1 MKGKGFRYEQNEIY
15 MRRITSILANSI
27 LMFAA
32 TLLVLIVAEVSLRF
46 LRPGYEYAA
55 KARFVRSQSRIWENP
70 LNATYCRPHPDLQ
83 KSHLVL
89 HNSLGLRQHRE
100 FSPDKPPHTLRI
112 GFFGDS
118 MTENL
123 RMEVQYAFT
132 EVLDYLLN
140 RAGIKVEVLNFG
152 TDGYGTGQVYLQYL
166 QEGLDLDLDLVFYV
180 YSSNDLR
187 NIRENDLVDLQEGQ
201 LQIKD
206 VPPLSRA
213 VPLLNRLYLTYLVI
227 DFLNRLETD
236 TPAGID
242 PQREAELQAE
252 RKSRFK
258 QQRYLNIQYHF
269 AEGKI
274 SPEVQRTLAVFR
286 AILEAMQRDVEVH
299 DARFYTVTLMSDAD
313 RQMQRFL
320 EKTDV
325 TNLSL
330 YEDFHTIY
338 QGHEYRF
345 QNDGHWNEEGNKLA
359 AIIMFRFI
367 ADALGREYPG
377 EAFVEQALYEYY
389 QAFPE
394 MRVSPRFLKQ
404 HRAIPDTLSR
414 YIQTKYLQ
422 LEQNLPEADRCESR

>member
-1 MKGKGFRYEQNEIY
+1 MMI
-15 MRRITSILANSI
+15 S
-27 LMFAA
+27 
-32 TLLVLIVAEVSLRF
+32 TLLVLILAEVSLRF
-46 LRPGYEYAA
+46 LRPGYIYAA
-55 KARFVRSQSRIWENP
+55 QARFVRSQSRIWENP
-70 LNATYCRPHPDLQ
+70 LNERYCRPHPDLK
-83 KSHLVL
+83 KSHLVI
-89 HNSLGLRQHRE
+89 HNSLGFRQHRE
-100 FSPDKPPHTLRI
+100 FSPAKPAHTLRI
-112 GFFGDS
+112 GFLGDS

-140 RAGIKVEVLNFG
+140 RTGIRAEVLNFG

-166 QEGLDLDLDLVFYV
+166 QEGLPLDLDLVFYV
-180 YSSNDLR
+180 YSNNDLR
-187 NIRENDLVDLQEGQ
+187 NIRENDLIDLDAQGQ

-206 VPPLSRA
+206 APPPSRTI
-213 VPLLNRLYLTYLVI
+213 PLLNRFYLTYLLT

-236 TPAGID
+236 TPAVVD

-252 RKSRFK
+252 RKLRFK
-258 QQRYLNIQYHF
+258 QQRYLSIQHNF
-269 AEGKI
+269 AEGNI
-274 SPEVQRTLAVFR
+274 DPEVQRTLTLFQ
-286 AILEAMQRDVEVH
+286 AMLDAMLQTATANN
-299 DARFYTVTLMSDAD
+299 ARFYTVTLMSDAD

-320 EKTDV
+320 DKTDV
-325 TNLSL
+325 PNLSL
-330 YEDFHTIY
+330 YEDFHKTY

-359 AIIMFRFI
+359 AIVLFRYI
-367 ADALGREYPG
+367 AAALGREHPG

-404 HRAIPDTLSR
+404 HQAIPDTLSR

-422 LEQNLPEADRCESR
+422 LEQNLPEGDRCESR